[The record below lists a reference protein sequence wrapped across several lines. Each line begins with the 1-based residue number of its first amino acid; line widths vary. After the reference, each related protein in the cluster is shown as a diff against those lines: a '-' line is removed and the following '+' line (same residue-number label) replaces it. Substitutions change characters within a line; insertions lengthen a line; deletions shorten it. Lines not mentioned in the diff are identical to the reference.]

1 MDHCIFDFLDLVTA
15 NLVNCLLLIPA
26 FLLLLEVPICDAH
39 EPLDALLLVWII
51 NTQEH
56 FHDFNKWFD
65 IALTCCVEAAQNKL
79 GETTR
84 DLIIVE

>member
-1 MDHCIFDFLDLVTA
+1 MNNCIFDFLDLVTA

-26 FLLLLEVPICDAH
+26 FLLLLEVPIGDTH
-39 EPLDALLLVWII
+39 EPLDTLFLIWII
-51 NTQEH
+51 DAQEH
-56 FHDFNKWFD
+56 FHDFDKWFD
-65 IALTCCVEAAQNKL
+65 ITLTCGVEAAQDKL